1 MSARMSTRTCLRAH
15 VCTHVHAHAQIGV
28 AAEMKFVGKRSTH
41 SIAWTISGG
50 FVVITIPVSVY
61 RDMCVDI
68 CVRASMGV
76 CIERH

>member
-1 MSARMSTRTCLRAH
+1 MSARMSKGTCLRAH
-15 VCTHVHAHAQIGV
+15 VYTHVHAHAQIGV

-61 RDMCVDI
+61 RDMCVGMRVSARVQA
-68 CVRASMGV
+68 CP
-76 CIERH
+76 